1 MYISEILRP
10 EILEYSKGLG
20 VEPSL
25 LQAIIQTECK
35 YESGFV
41 EGTKEP
47 IILYE
52 CHVAYRLTVKALGKE
67 KADSLARLQPD
78 IINPYPYNTKYN
90 KYKYGLIS
98 EQHKKFQKAIDLV
111 GKPIA
116 VQSCSWGIGQIMG
129 ENWWNLGYKSIQE
142 FINCMYASEV
152 KQLDAMIRFI
162 KTKKGL
168 LQAIKAKD
176 IKKIALLYNGTQ
188 YAKNQ
193 YDVKISQYYKQ
204 FRGKY
209 GT

>member
-10 EILEYSKGLG
+10 EILEYSKLLS

-35 YESGFV
+35 HESGFL

-52 CHVAYRLTVKALGKE
+52 CHVAYRLAVNSLGKE
-67 KADSLARLQPD
+67 KADALVKLRPD
-78 IINPYPYNTKYN
+78 IINPYPYRTKYN
-90 KYKYGLIS
+90 PRSYGELS
-98 EQHKKFQKAIDLV
+98 KQHKKFQDAIALV

-129 ENWWNLGYKSIQE
+129 ENWWSLGYKSIQE
-142 FINCMYASEV
+142 FINCMYASES

-176 IKKIALLYNGTQ
+176 MKKIALLYNGTN

-193 YDVKISQYYKQ
+193 YDVKINQYYKQ

-209 GT
+209 GN